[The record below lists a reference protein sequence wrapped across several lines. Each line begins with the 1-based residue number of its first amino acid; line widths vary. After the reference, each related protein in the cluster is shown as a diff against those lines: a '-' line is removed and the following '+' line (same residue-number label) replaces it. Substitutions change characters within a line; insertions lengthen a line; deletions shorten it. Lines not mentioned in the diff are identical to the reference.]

1 MFESNHLSKIFAA
14 HKSSHEIPEF
24 KFRNMGK
31 EDIKKREQRALGHS
45 MSSLWPLQEP
55 HSTDGLKHS
64 GISTLNS
71 GHSEGYPTVSGL
83 SASASSSLAGTGFRP
98 LMGSSHAGASDFG
111 LLTNASSGSTT
122 GTVGQQWLQSVGVAS
137 LSEQSPVH
145 QLEHLQV
152 HSLPLPI

>member
-1 MFESNHLSKIFAA
+1 MLGQVLTEKLLLDSI
-14 HKSSHEIPEF
+14 SSEQ
-24 KFRNMGK
+24 
-31 EDIKKREQRALGHS
+31 REQRALRHS

-64 GISTLNS
+64 GISTLIS

-83 SASASSSLAGTGFRP
+83 SASVSSSLAGTGFRP

-122 GTVGQQWLQSVGVAS
+122 GTVGQQWLQSVGAAS
-137 LSEQSPVH
+137 RSEQSPMH
-145 QLEHLQV
+145 QLEHVQV
-152 HSLPLPI
+152 HS

>member
-1 MFESNHLSKIFAA
+1 MLGQVLTEKLLLGSI
-14 HKSSHEIPEF
+14 SSEQ
-24 KFRNMGK
+24 
-31 EDIKKREQRALGHS
+31 REQRALRHS

-64 GISTLNS
+64 GISTLIS
-71 GHSEGYPTVSGL
+71 GHSEGYPTVSGF

-122 GTVGQQWLQSVGVAS
+122 GTVGQRWLQSVGAAS
-137 LSEQSPVH
+137 RSEQSPMH
-145 QLEHLQV
+145 QLEHVQV
-152 HSLPLPI
+152 HS